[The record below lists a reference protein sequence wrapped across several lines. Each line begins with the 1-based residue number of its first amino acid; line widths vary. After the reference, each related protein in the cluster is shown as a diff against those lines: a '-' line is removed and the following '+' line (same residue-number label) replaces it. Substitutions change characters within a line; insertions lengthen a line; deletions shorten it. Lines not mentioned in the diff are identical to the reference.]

1 MTTGRARDKHSYPEL
16 MAAADD
22 ERSRVRPR
30 SDAPDGDERPA
41 APADAH
47 RQRSSTPA
55 PSLSERLEQKMLRAT
70 ALLEK
75 LPVNDPRARLLHAA
89 VLRRDESLLDGVLS
103 ELAARPHKIG

>member
-1 MTTGRARDKHSYPEL
+1 MTTGRARNKHSYPEL

-70 ALLEK
+70 ALL
-75 LPVNDPRARLLHAA
+75 HAA